1 MRLRALVVFAQH
13 GTLTSLEGIM
23 QEQPDE
29 GAPQPTSRTFWTLKN
44 FRDVSVGLLMIV
56 IAVRIAFA
64 KTTIDLSGFN
74 FTDLLSLILALAA
87 VALSAAFY
95 FKADESARSFYD
107 NTYHFTKEVSEI
119 LGRIEAGFGKQLE
132 HINQSYV
139 GLNDKIDRMP
149 FDPAF
154 IREQEA
160 AKVSEIQE
168 QEAERDNI
176 IQDLMRRAQMD
187 VAEKAN
193 LQEKLDSLSSELE
206 HSKSQLAYF
215 RTMEPENIDA
225 WGFSKEGIRWLY
237 EKIASY
243 YSSNIALSDRAVMIR
258 FRKAIRSG
266 ALDTGAIAHM
276 THAGLLTGEEL
287 TPAGVMFIRSV
298 LKKHRPLG

>member
-1 MRLRALVVFAQH
+1 MEVPTEEAKS
-13 GTLTSLEGIM
+13 T
-23 QEQPDE
+23 QPK
-29 GAPQPTSRTFWTLKN
+29 RTFWTLQN
-44 FRDVSVGLLMIV
+44 FRDVAIGLLMFV

-95 FKADESARSFYD
+95 FKADESARSFYT
-107 NTYHFTKEVSEI
+107 NTYQFTKDVSEI

-132 HINQSYV
+132 HINQNYA

-160 AKVSEIQE
+160 AKVSEIQQ

-187 VAEKAN
+187 GAEKADM
-193 LQEKLDSLSSELE
+193 QQKLDALLNELE
-206 HSKSQLAYF
+206 YSKAQLAYF
-215 RTMEPENIDA
+215 RSLEPDNSEDF
-225 WGFSKEGIRWLY
+225 GFSGNGIEWLY
-237 EKIASY
+237 EKIAPHY
-243 YSSNIALSDRAVMIR
+243 PPNRILTG
-258 FRKAIRSG
+258 RSISRTFHKLVNDG
-266 ALDTGAIAHM
+266 VIDP
-276 THAGLLTGEEL
+276 GLLNHFSHVGLYSGKEL
-287 TPAGVMFIRSV
+287 TPAGISFVRSV
-298 LKKHRPLG
+298 LARNRSSGA

>member
-1 MRLRALVVFAQH
+1 
-13 GTLTSLEGIM
+13 M
-23 QEQPDE
+23 QEPIEGSASQP
-29 GAPQPTSRTFWTLKN
+29 PRPTFWTWRN
-44 FRDVSVGLLMIV
+44 FRDVSAGLLMIV
-56 IAVRIAFA
+56 IAVRLAFA

-74 FTDLLSLILALAA
+74 FTDLLSLLLALAA

-95 FKADESARSFYD
+95 FKADESARSFYN

-187 VAEKAN
+187 GAEKAE
-193 LQEKLDSLSSELE
+193 LQEKLDSLSNELE
-206 HSKSQLAYF
+206 YSKSQLTYF
-215 RTMEPENIDA
+215 RSLEPDNVDDF
-225 WGFSKEGIRWLY
+225 GFSKSGIEWFY

-243 YSSNIALSDRAVMIR
+243 YPHNVPMSDQVIQLRFKRAI
-258 FRKAIRSG
+258 KKGSIDSG
-266 ALDTGAIAHM
+266 LFSHLN
-276 THAGLLTGEEL
+276 HVGLLSGEEL
-287 TPAGVMFIRSV
+287 TPAGVLFVRSI
-298 LKKHRPLG
+298 LKRNRQPGV

>member
-1 MRLRALVVFAQH
+1 MKVSGIVLPP
-13 GTLTSLEGIM
+13 GILTSVEGLM
-23 QEQPDE
+23 QEEPE
-29 GAPQPTSRTFWTLKN
+29 GKAPQSTPQTFWTLRN
-44 FRDVSVGLLMIV
+44 FRDASLGLLLIV
-56 IAVRIAFA
+56 IAVRLAFA
-64 KTTIDLSGFN
+64 TTTIDLSGFN

-95 FKADESARSFYD
+95 FKADESARSFYN

-187 VAEKAN
+187 VAEKAE
-193 LQEKLDSLSSELE
+193 LQKKLDSLSSELE
-206 HSKSQLAYF
+206 YSKSQLAYF
-215 RTMEPENIDA
+215 RTLEPDNLDDF
-225 WGFSKEGIRWLY
+225 GFSKHGIKWLHD
-237 EKIASY
+237 KISMY
-243 YSSNIALSDRAVMIR
+243 YPPEVVLSDRGVSIR
-258 FRKAIRSG
+258 FKKAVKNH
-266 ALDTGAIAHM
+266 ALDSKVLDHLSNV
-276 THAGLLTGEEL
+276 GLLSGDEL
-287 TPAGVMFIRSV
+287 TPAGIMFIRSII
-298 LKKHRPLG
+298 KKFRSSGG